1 MARVSITDRA
11 LELVSAFEK
20 HGYGV
25 KAVEIDKTKIRI
37 EFTTEQETY
46 SELDRLMG
54 LDKK

>member
-37 EFTTEQETY
+37 EFATDQETY

-54 LDKK
+54 LDKN